1 MKYIAVLFALMSLTV
16 KAQTDNQNME
26 LKVKEIKYADNID
39 LDVVS
44 RLLEE
49 HSEKNK
55 IAILNWDSFSYLPLV
70 EFRIARHENNLWIKF
85 YVSEE
90 NILAQFTKPNSS
102 THKDSCVEFFVE
114 PVQNGNYYNF
124 EFNCI
129 GTTHLAYGPDRHDRK
144 FVDPKIIQEKIQIKS
159 SLGDQP
165 FEERGGGHNWE
176 MTIIIPADVFVFSN
190 TIELSDLTAKANFY
204 KCGDDTSKKH
214 YVSWNPVGTERP
226 DFHRAEFFGTLVFD

>member
-1 MKYIAVLFALMSLTV
+1 
-16 KAQTDNQNME
+16 ME
-26 LKVKEIKYADNID
+26 LKVKEIKYTDNID

-55 IAILNWDSFSYLPLV
+55 ITTLNWDSFSYLPMV

-176 MTIIIPADVFVFSN
+176 MTIIIPADVFVFSD

>member
-204 KCGDDTSKKH
+204 KCGDATSKKH

>member
-39 LDVVS
+39 LNVVS

-204 KCGDDTSKKH
+204 KCGDATSKKH